1 MRNRKV
7 DAHGAEMMGYVH
19 SLESFGSADGPGV
32 RYVIFLS
39 GCDMRCQF
47 CHNPDTWK
55 RGAGTP
61 YRALDLIEK
70 AWRYRSYWGEEGGI
84 TVSGGE
90 PLLQLDFLLELFALA
105 KEKGIHTVLD
115 TSGNPFTREEPFYS
129 KWEELMELTDL
140 VMLDIKHVDEEG
152 HRQLTGQSGEN
163 IRDMARE
170 MSDLG
175 QPMWIR
181 HVLVPERTDSD
192 WQLQALADFVGTL
205 KTVERVEVLPY
216 HTLGVFKWE
225 NLGIP
230 YPLEGI
236 RPPSPERVEHARKIL
251 EGVKCSAAGGEF
263 AK

>member
-1 MRNRKV
+1 MGDV
-7 DAHGAEMMGYVH
+7 IGYVH

-47 CHNPDTWK
+47 CHNPDTWGK
-55 RGAGTP
+55 GAGTP
-61 YRALDLIEK
+61 YRASELIEK

-90 PLLQLDFLLELFALA
+90 PLLQIDFLLELFALA
-105 KEKGIHTVLD
+105 KEKGIHTTLD

-129 KWEELMELTDL
+129 KWKSLMEVTDL
-140 VMLDIKHVDEEG
+140 VMLDIKHIDEEG
-152 HRQLTGQSGEN
+152 HRRLTGQSGEN
-163 IRDMARE
+163 IREMARE
-170 MSDLG
+170 LSDLG
-175 QPMWIR
+175 QTMWIR

-192 WQLQALADFVGTL
+192 RHLHELAEFIGTL
-205 KTVERVEVLPY
+205 KTVEKVEVLPY

-225 NLGIP
+225 NLGLR

-236 RPPSPERVEHARKIL
+236 APPSPERVDNARKIL
-251 EGVKCSAAGGEF
+251 KI
-263 AK
+263 K